1 MNHLYYVGRP
11 LDSLLPEIQADID
24 AMTRLHQN
32 QTKLFTLTFLLLVK
46 KLLGLTVEKSENQDF
61 DTLEGIQKYAVETG
75 NKSIRA
81 NAIMA
86 RLELSLIFQKWGDAT
101 KLLAEA
107 GDLRS
112 CLTGRYDMTRF
123 TAIEVL
129 ISIQAA
135 KDETSLL
142 KKRTWKKK
150 AVKSMKMIRGWVKM
164 GNGNLVHT
172 LHLLE
177 AELAVLQGKNEKAE
191 ENFKAAITVASR
203 NGFIQD
209 RAFSSEMA
217 SEYYRGRGDDYWRNY
232 HMENAIKCYSE
243 WGASSKL
250 EELAARGVSG

>member
-46 KLLGLTVEKSENQDF
+46 KFLGLTVEKSENQDF

-135 KDETSLL
+135 KDETSL
-142 KKRTWKKK
+142 RSYK
-150 AVKSMKMIRGWVKM
+150 AKARRMSPGRKSISYYLMLFECIKMY
-164 GNGNLVHT
+164 
-172 LHLLE
+172 
-177 AELAVLQGKNEKAE
+177 VL
-191 ENFKAAITVASR
+191 
-203 NGFIQD
+203 
-209 RAFSSEMA
+209 
-217 SEYYRGRGDDYWRNY
+217 
-232 HMENAIKCYSE
+232 
-243 WGASSKL
+243 
-250 EELAARGVSG
+250 